1 MSKSWDPIISH
12 PQNILRY
19 QLLIFFWKISLPP
32 FLMPCWNWIIFG
44 LLQQCLVKYRFNNT
58 EKMSKGIVSLY
69 PLWNIIKGYENS
81 LDMIHYL
88 FNFSIILIY
97 KAINTFRTFFKWS
110 KHSKFYTGCPDLS
123 FKAVDTDEWEDYD
136 FLKTEKQTSNFTIIC
151 C

>member
-1 MSKSWDPIISH
+1 
-12 PQNILRY
+12 
-19 QLLIFFWKISLPP
+19 
-32 FLMPCWNWIIFG
+32 
-44 LLQQCLVKYRFNNT
+44 
-58 EKMSKGIVSLY
+58 MSKGIVSLY

-97 KAINTFRTFFKWS
+97 KAIDTFRTFFKWS